1 MAPLRVCA
9 TAKILVLGLA
19 LVSALPPVS
28 VSVSGAP
35 VHYRHDHQHR
45 RLHGSAVLENEH
57 WRIGTSS
64 TVLVEATAT
73 ATPNPRAVP
82 EDDLPS
88 VKTTTTTTTTTRF
101 VYYPIATP
109 YFPNL
114 LHVEAGDELPAEVF
128 ARISDR
134 ARALGRSSAYPPN
147 NPVKVATG
155 LFEHLASR
163 RSPRGDG
170 ESISSQ
176 PYLLNKKSISPP
188 SRVSNSAIVLFLGA
202 VGFFFVSLVWNLYI
216 RHGWTRDKANQID
229 VGAAGAM
236 RLTSL
241 TGERR
246 RGGTA
251 KARRSPGG
259 WLRAANAAS
268 PPVFVV

>member
-1 MAPLRVCA
+1 MALLRVCA
-9 TAKILVLGLA
+9 KVKVLVLGLA
-19 LVSALPPVS
+19 LISALPS

-35 VHYRHDHQHR
+35 VHYRHEHRHR

-64 TVLVEATAT
+64 TVLVEITDTAT
-73 ATPNPRAVP
+73 ATPIPRAMP

-88 VKTTTTTTTTTRF
+88 VETTTTTTRF

-109 YFPNL
+109 YIPNL
-114 LHVEAGDELPAEVF
+114 LHVEEEDEMPAEVF

-134 ARALGRSSAYPPN
+134 ARALVRSSAYPPN
-147 NPVKVATG
+147 DPVKVATG

-188 SRVSNSAIVLFLGA
+188 SRVSNSAIVFFLGA
-202 VGFFFVSLVWNLYI
+202 VGFFFVSLIWNRYI
-216 RHGWTRDKANQID
+216 RHGWIRDKANQIGM
-229 VGAAGAM
+229 GAAGAM

-241 TGERR
+241 TG
-246 RGGTA
+246 
-251 KARRSPGG
+251 
-259 WLRAANAAS
+259 
-268 PPVFVV
+268 

>member
-88 VKTTTTTTTTTRF
+88 VKTTTTTTTTTTTRF

-109 YFPNL
+109 YIPNL

-147 NPVKVATG
+147 NPRQSSHG
-155 LFEHLASR
+155 
-163 RSPRGDG
+163 PRGDG

>member
-1 MAPLRVCA
+1 MAPLRVCGR
-9 TAKILVLGLA
+9 AKILVLGLA

-35 VHYRHDHQHR
+35 VHYRHDHRHR

-57 WRIGTSS
+57 WRIGASS

-73 ATPNPRAVP
+73 PNPRAMP

-88 VKTTTTTTTTTRF
+88 VETTTTTRF
-101 VYYPIATP
+101 VYYPLATP
-109 YFPNL
+109 YNPDA
-114 LHVEAGDELPAEVF
+114 LHVEEEDEMPAEVF

-134 ARALGRSSAYPPN
+134 ARALVRSSAYPPN
-147 NPVKVATG
+147 NPVKAATG
-155 LFEHLASR
+155 LFEHLAS
-163 RSPRGDG
+163 PRNPYSDG
-170 ESISSQ
+170 ESISSP
-176 PYLLNKKSISPP
+176 PYLLNEKLISPP
-188 SRVSNSAIVLFLGA
+188 SRVSNSAVVFFLGA
-202 VGFFFVSLVWNLYI
+202 VGFFFVSLIWNLYI
-216 RHGWTRDKANQID
+216 RHVWTWDKVNQID
-229 VGAAGAM
+229 IGAAGAM

-259 WLRAANAAS
+259 WLRAANEAS
-268 PPVFVV
+268 APVSVA